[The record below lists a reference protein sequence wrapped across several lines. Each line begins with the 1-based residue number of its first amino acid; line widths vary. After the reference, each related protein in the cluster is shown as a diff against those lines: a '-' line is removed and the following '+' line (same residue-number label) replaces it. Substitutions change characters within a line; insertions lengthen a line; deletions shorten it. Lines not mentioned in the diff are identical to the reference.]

1 MLLRG
6 AEGVEQVGDE
16 DGAMTA
22 TDNQDQAVE
31 TLEILV
37 WSTFR
42 R

>member
-6 AEGVEQVGDE
+6 AEGVEQVRDE